1 MASIRETTRSRQMPS
16 CSGQFLG
23 RALLLQGRRRRYL
36 TMEVDAAGF
45 VNEDGFSPPIE
56 RQYKIEQ
63 LESMTG

>member
-1 MASIRETTRSRQMPS
+1 
-16 CSGQFLG
+16 
-23 RALLLQGRRRRYL
+23 
-36 TMEVDAAGF
+36 MEADAAGF